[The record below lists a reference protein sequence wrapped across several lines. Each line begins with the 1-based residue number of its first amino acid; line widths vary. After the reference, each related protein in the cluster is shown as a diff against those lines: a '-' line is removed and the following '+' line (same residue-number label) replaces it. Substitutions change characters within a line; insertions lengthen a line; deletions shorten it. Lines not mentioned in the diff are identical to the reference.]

1 MDKVK
6 VISKDENKTLFLF
19 TSIILAI
26 ITVILIV
33 LGSVLSI
40 ESSYAKG
47 VDYVEPISNTKW
59 GKAYTDNTTLV
70 YDKNSDIVYY
80 YDLEKNTISTP
91 FLSHNGKPCVL
102 QDNRIVEADTN
113 NLVMYVE

>member
-1 MDKVK
+1 MNKVK
-6 VISKDENKTLFLF
+6 ITNKDEYKSLFLF
-19 TSIILAI
+19 TSIVLAI
-26 ITVILIV
+26 ITVILV
-33 LGSVLSI
+33 TLGSVLSF

-59 GKAYTDNTTLV
+59 GKTYTDNTTLV

-80 YDLEKNTISTP
+80 YDLEKDTISTP
-91 FLSHNGKPCVL
+91 FLSRNGKPCVL

>member
-1 MDKVK
+1 MEKVK
-6 VISKDENKTLFLF
+6 NINKDENKTLFLF
-19 TSIILAI
+19 TTIVLAI
-26 ITVILIV
+26 ITVILIT
-33 LGSVLSI
+33 LGSVLSFKG
-40 ESSYAKG
+40 SYAKG
-47 VDYVEPISNTKW
+47 VDYVEPVPNTKW

-80 YDLEKNTISTP
+80 YDLEKDTISTP